1 MNVETRLEALFGL
14 AGKRALVT
22 GGTSGIGLAIA
33 EAFAGAGADV
43 LAASDREA
51 DCAAAASALHD
62 KGLKLATHCIRL
74 SGQDSAVRLAEAARE
89 RLGGPVDILISNAG
103 IEGPVGLTGAAAETD
118 YLKAFD
124 VNLHSAYWLAAALA
138 PGMREAS
145 GGAIVLMA
153 SVSAM
158 RGNRMIGTYAMS
170 KAALAQLAR
179 NLAVELGPHNIRANA
194 IAPGLIETPFSRG
207 LMSDETFMRRRLAAT
222 PLRRVGQPHEIAA
235 TALWLVSPGG
245 AYITGQ
251 TIVVDGGT
259 LVSDGS

>member
-1 MNVETRLEALFGL
+1 MNLEPLFGL
-14 AGKRALVT
+14 TGKRALVT
-22 GGTSGIGLAIA
+22 GGTSGIGLAIS
-33 EAFAGAGADV
+33 EAFAVAGAEV
-43 LAASDREA
+43 LAATDREA
-51 DCAAAASALHD
+51 DCKTAVEALRG

-74 SGQDSAVRLAEAARE
+74 SGKQTADHLAEAAQE
-89 RLGGPVDILISNAG
+89 RLSGPIDILISNAG
-103 IEGPVGLTGAAAETD
+103 IEGPVGLTGAADEND
-118 YLKAFD
+118 YLRTFD

-138 PGMREAS
+138 PGMREAG

-153 SVSAM
+153 SLSAM

-170 KAALAQLAR
+170 KAALAQMAR

-194 IAPGLIETPFSRG
+194 IAPGLIETPFSRA
-207 LMSDETFMRRRLAAT
+207 LMSDKAFMQRRLATT

-235 TALWLVSPGG
+235 TALWLASPGG
-245 AYITGQ
+245 AYVTGQ